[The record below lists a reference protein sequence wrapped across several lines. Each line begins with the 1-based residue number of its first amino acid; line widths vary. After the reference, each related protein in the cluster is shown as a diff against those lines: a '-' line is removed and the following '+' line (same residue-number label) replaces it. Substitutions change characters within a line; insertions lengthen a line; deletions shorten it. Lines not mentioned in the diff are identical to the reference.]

1 MSAQDNESSRSR
13 PPLRMSD
20 LHEAFLAPHGTRE
33 RIGLEV
39 EAGVLDET
47 TGLAAPYVGP
57 HGLAA
62 LLHQVSRE
70 WGGSPQWA
78 GDVLTGVH
86 LPDGTKVTLE
96 HGGQLEYSSPPLTT
110 LSPW

>member
-1 MSAQDNESSRSR
+1 MSTQGDEGSRNR
-13 PPLRMSD
+13 LPLRMSD

-47 TGLAAPYVGP
+47 TGLAAPYAGP
-57 HGLAA
+57 HGMAA
-62 LLHQVSRE
+62 LLHQVLRE

-78 GDVLTGVH
+78 GEVLTGVH
-86 LPDGTKVTLE
+86 LPDGTKLTLE
-96 HGGQLEYSSPPLTT
+96 HGGQLEYSPLPQTT
-110 LSPW
+110 SSPW